1 MENTTT
7 SIIVKWSGNEYE
19 IKDLQDD
26 TTVLELKARI
36 YEETGVR
43 PDRQKL
49 LNLKCKGKAAMD
61 EETIDKLSMKPGFKL
76 MLMGSR
82 EEDIAEANRAPDDMS
97 EVVND
102 LDIEQEGEEIEVE
115 NAEVYLSKI
124 QKRIQTYKIEEL
136 NSLRENKKLLV
147 LDIDYT
153 LFDHRSVASS
163 GIELMRPYLHDFLTR
178 AYKNYDIVIWSATSM
193 KWINEKMKLL
203 GVTDNPDYKIAFHLD
218 YLAMISVYTPR
229 YGLVDVKPLGVI
241 WGKYPAYSAKNTIM
255 FDDIRRNFI
264 MNPKSGLRIRP
275 FRQAHLNRDKDKE
288 LLKLADYLDF
298 IADVDDFQT
307 LNHRK
312 WEEYKSKK
320 SHNKRSHRTRD
331 DNQNI

>member
-1 MENTTT
+1 
-7 SIIVKWSGNEYE
+7 
-19 IKDLQDD
+19 
-26 TTVLELKARI
+26 
-36 YEETGVR
+36 
-43 PDRQKL
+43 
-49 LNLKCKGKAAMD
+49 
-61 EETIDKLSMKPGFKL
+61 

-82 EEDIAEANRAPDDMS
+82 EEDIAEASRAPEDMS

-115 NAEVYLSKI
+115 NAEIYLAKI

-203 GVTDNPDYKIAFHLD
+203 GVTDHPDYKIAFHLD
-218 YLAMISVYTPR
+218 YLAMISVCTPK

-241 WGKYPAYSAKNTIM
+241 WGKYTGYSAKNTIM

-264 MNPKSGLRIRP
+264 MNPRSGLRIRP

-288 LLKLADYLDF
+288 LLKLADYLEY
-298 IADVDDFQT
+298 IADIEDFQI

-320 SHNKRSHRTRD
+320 SHRHKRAHKTHD
-331 DNQNI
+331 DNQNV